1 LFLRA
6 KTLLVT
12 HGLSDIGRL
21 RPSSRKYV
29 IYLWHGQG
37 PKADGHASK
46 AFNAKM
52 LRKLDKSMEN
62 ATAFLTCSRLDS
74 YMRAYALAL
83 KPTQIL
89 PLGYPRCDYLLN
101 QSLWS
106 DIIPS
111 LYSDLPQ
118 YDKVLLYAI
127 TWRKEGNALFFPFDD
142 FTWKDLEY
150 WCRDQ
155 KILLLIRPHVN
166 VERDEEREIPE
177 SRYIR
182 SLTFEMLNDIMYI
195 LPKVDLLITDYS
207 SIQTDFLLLNRPI
220 VYIPYDLDEFRKT
233 EGFCYPEYDF
243 WSPGEKVN
251 TFASFKGAV
260 ERGLIGDDAFEDQR
274 LIVNKLVNEYQT
286 PGATERVYR
295 YLVKLLKI

>member
-1 LFLRA
+1 
-6 KTLLVT
+6 
-12 HGLSDIGRL
+12 
-21 RPSSRKYV
+21 
-29 IYLWHGQG
+29 
-37 PKADGHASK
+37 
-46 AFNAKM
+46 
-52 LRKLDKSMEN
+52 
-62 ATAFLTCSRLDS
+62 
-74 YMRAYALAL
+74 
-83 KPTQIL
+83 
-89 PLGYPRCDYLLN
+89 
-101 QSLWS
+101 
-106 DIIPS
+106 
-111 LYSDLPQ
+111 
-118 YDKVLLYAI
+118 
-127 TWRKEGNALFFPFDD
+127 
-142 FTWKDLEY
+142 
-150 WCRDQ
+150 
-155 KILLLIRPHVN
+155 VN